1 MHLFDAVHQIIQ
13 DFKEECEV
21 VATKEHPSFKVSAAR
36 HPTLG
41 KVVIVESKGG
51 DGIIV
56 ETEE

>member
-1 MHLFDAVHQIIQ
+1 MRLFDAVPQIIE
-13 DFKEECEV
+13 DLMDECEV
-21 VATKEHPSFKVSAAR
+21 AASKEHPSFKVYAAR

-41 KVVIVESKGG
+41 KVIFVVSKNG

>member
-1 MHLFDAVHQIIQ
+1 MRLFDAEPQIIQ
-13 DFKEECEV
+13 DFKDESDL
-21 VATKEHPSFKVSAAR
+21 VAEKEHPVFTVSAAR

-41 KVVIVESKGG
+41 KVVIVESKNG

>member
-1 MHLFDAVHQIIQ
+1 MRLFDAEPQLIQ
-13 DFKEECEV
+13 DFKDESEV
-21 VATKEHPSFKVSAAR
+21 VANKEHPAFKVFAAR

-41 KVVIVESKGG
+41 KVVIVQGKDG

>member
-1 MHLFDAVHQIIQ
+1 MRIFDAEPQIIQ
-13 DFKEECEV
+13 DFKDE
-21 VATKEHPSFKVSAAR
+21 AQIIRSKEHPSFKVFATR

-41 KVVIVESKGG
+41 KVVIIEGKSG

>member
-1 MHLFDAVHQIIQ
+1 MRLFDAEPQIIQ
-13 DFKEECEV
+13 DFKDESDI
-21 VATKEHPSFKVSAAR
+21 VAGKEHPAFKVSAAR

-41 KVVIVESKGG
+41 KVVLVESRNG

>member
-1 MHLFDAVHQIIQ
+1 MHLFNAEPQIIQ
-13 DFKEECEV
+13 DLKEESDV
-21 VATKEHPSFKVSAAR
+21 VATKEHPVFKVSAAR

-41 KVVIVESKGG
+41 KIVIVETKDG

>member
-1 MHLFDAVHQIIQ
+1 MRLFDAVPQIIEELI
-13 DFKEECEV
+13 DECEV
-21 VATKEHPSFKVSAAR
+21 VTSKEHPAFKVTAAR

-41 KVVIVESKGG
+41 KVVIIESSDG

>member
-1 MHLFDAVHQIIQ
+1 MRLFDAVPEIIR
-13 DFKEECEV
+13 DLLDESHV
-21 VATKEHPSFKVSAAR
+21 ISSKEHSAFKVTAAR

-41 KVVIVESKGG
+41 KMVIVESKEG

>member
-1 MHLFDAVHQIIQ
+1 MRLFDAEPQIIQ
-13 DFKEECEV
+13 DFKDEAEA
-21 VATKEHPSFKVSAAR
+21 VASKEHAAFKVTAAR

-41 KVVIVESKGG
+41 KVVIIEGKKG

>member
-1 MHLFDAVHQIIQ
+1 MRLFHAEPQIIQ
-13 DFKEECEV
+13 DFEDESEV
-21 VATKEHPSFKVSAAR
+21 VASKEHRSFRVIALR

-41 KVVIVESKGG
+41 KVVIVRSKEG

>member
-1 MHLFDAVHQIIQ
+1 MRLFDAEPQIIQ
-13 DFKEECEV
+13 DFKDESEF
-21 VATKEHPSFKVSAAR
+21 VAVKEHSAFKVSAVR

-41 KVVIVESKGG
+41 KIVIVESKNG

>member
-1 MHLFDAVHQIIQ
+1 MRLFDAVPEIIQ
-13 DFKEECEV
+13 DFKDESEV
-21 VATKEHPSFKVSAAR
+21 VASKEHPAFKVSAIR

-41 KVVIVESKGG
+41 KVVIIEGRDG

>member
-1 MHLFDAVHQIIQ
+1 MRLFEAEPQIIR
-13 DFKEECEV
+13 DLNEESDL
-21 VATKEHPSFKVSAAR
+21 VATKQHPAFTVYAVR

-41 KVVIVESKGG
+41 KVVIVEGKDG

>member
-1 MHLFDAVHQIIQ
+1 MRLFDAVPQIIE
-13 DFKEECEV
+13 DLMGECEV
-21 VATKEHPSFKVSAAR
+21 VASKEHPAFRVSAAR

-41 KVVIVESKGG
+41 KVVIIQGKDG